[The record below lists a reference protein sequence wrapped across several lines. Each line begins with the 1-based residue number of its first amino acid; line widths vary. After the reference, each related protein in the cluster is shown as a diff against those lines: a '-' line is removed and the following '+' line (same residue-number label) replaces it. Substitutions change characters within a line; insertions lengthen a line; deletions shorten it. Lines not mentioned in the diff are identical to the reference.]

1 MRPFLLIPHSTFLNN
16 AKFFFS
22 GDWMQKIAQV
32 HVNIPTKA
40 INKAF
45 SYLLP
50 LNLQYLDVGWR
61 VLVPFGNRKIEGFI
75 LKTEMSH
82 AEGLKSV
89 IEPLDDLPWFDE
101 NMLKTSEW
109 MSRYYLCSLS
119 EAMRLFI
126 PGKTGLKSYLT
137 YHVSEHVPFDQAVSA
152 LSLKADQ
159 YAAVYQYLV
168 KNGPATLLQIQ
179 KTFPD
184 NCLKILNDLIGK
196 KLIFK
201 DYRVNKQTKPK
212 YISILSRAM
221 DKEAFQDH
229 LRSIVGKPAQ
239 QRLMNALLEKELLDN
254 HDLKQLNVSADTI
267 KRLVMA
273 GLITVEKRR
282 LMRDSYSNM
291 SVSYSKISL
300 NQDQEIVLGNLL
312 SAIHDQSYQ
321 SFLLH
326 GITGSG
332 KTQVYIEAVAEV
344 RRKGRQ
350 AIVLV
355 PEIALTSQIV
365 ARFRARFHDD
375 IVVMHSKLSVNER
388 NDAIQ
393 RLRIGQAGIVIGA
406 RSAIFA
412 PLEDLGIVIIDEE
425 HEFTYKQEETPRYHT
440 REVAF
445 KRAQFASAVVVLG
458 SATPAIETYYEAVEH
473 KHILLEMPNR
483 ADGASLPAIEL
494 VDMREELRR
503 GRRNVISLPL
513 QNLIHNTI
521 EQGEQVIIL
530 LNRRGY
536 STFVMCRECG
546 YVISCNQCAVSMV
559 YHKAGHLRCHY
570 CQSSVSPPDV
580 CPSCASRYIRYF
592 GTGTQR
598 LEDELVKLFPHAR
611 MIRMD
616 QDTTGSKMAH
626 DRILQSFA
634 QGNYDIL
641 LGTQMVAKGHDIKNV
656 TAVGIITADSVLNLP
671 DFRAAERTFSLLT
684 QAAGRAG
691 RGELSGKVI
700 IQTYNPEHYAIEDG
714 AKQDYKAFYDKEIA
728 FRKSLDYPPFSKIT
742 KLTITAPGESEVRH
756 KAETIAA
763 DLRVALGDNSNFI
776 QGPFLATIAKINNN
790 FRMNIL
796 IKSLDHSDVNQHI
809 LRLNLH
815 IRSDIII
822 DIDPLN
828 VM

>member
-1 MRPFLLIPHSTFLNN
+1 
-16 AKFFFS
+16 
-22 GDWMQKIAQV
+22 MQKIAQV

>member
-1 MRPFLLIPHSTFLNN
+1 
-16 AKFFFS
+16 
-22 GDWMQKIAQV
+22 MQKIAQV
-32 HVNIPTKA
+32 QVNIPTKA

-45 SYLLP
+45 SYLIP

-61 VLVPFGNRKIEGFI
+61 VLVPFGNRKVEGFI
-75 LKTEMSH
+75 IKTEMSNS
-82 AEGLKSV
+82 EGLKFL

-109 MSRYYLCSLS
+109 ISHYYLCSLA

-126 PGKTGLKSYLT
+126 PGKTGLKSHLI
-137 YHVSEHVPFDQAVSA
+137 YHVSEDIAFDQAVSI
-152 LSLKADQ
+152 LSLKSDQ
-159 YAAVYQYLV
+159 YLAVYQYLV
-168 KNGPATLLQIQ
+168 ANGPATLPQIQ

-184 NCLKILNDLIGK
+184 NCLKILNDLISK

-201 DYRVNKQTKPK
+201 DYKLNKQIKPK
-212 YISILSRAM
+212 YITVLSRAI
-221 DKEAFQDH
+221 DKEAFQEH
-229 LRSIVGKPAQ
+229 LKSSMGKPAQ
-239 QRLMNALLEKELLDN
+239 QRLLTALLAKEILDN
-254 HDLKQLNVSADTI
+254 NDLKQLKVSSDTI
-267 KRLVMA
+267 KRLVTA
-273 GLITVEKRR
+273 GLITVGKKR

-291 SVSYSKISL
+291 SGNYEKISL
-300 NQDQEIVLGNLL
+300 NQDQKFVLENLL
-312 SAIHDQSYQ
+312 SAIYDQSYQ

-344 RRKGRQ
+344 RKKGRQ

-375 IVVMHSKLSVNER
+375 IVVMHSKLSINER

-412 PLEDLGIVIIDEE
+412 PLGNLGIIIIDEE
-425 HEFTYKQEETPRYHT
+425 HEFTYKQEEAPRYHT

-445 KRAQFASAVVVLG
+445 KRAQIASAVVVLG
-458 SATPAIETYYEAVEH
+458 SATPSVETYYEAIEH
-473 KHILLEMPNR
+473 NHTLLEMPNR
-483 ADGASLPAIEL
+483 VDGASLPAIEL

-546 YVISCNQCAVSMV
+546 FVISCSQCAVSMV
-559 YHKAGHLRCHY
+559 YHKTGNLRCHY

-598 LEDELVKLFPHAR
+598 LEDELVKIFPNAR

-616 QDTTGSKMAH
+616 QDTTGGKMAH
-626 DRILQSFA
+626 DRILHSFA

-691 RGELSGKVI
+691 RGKISGKVV
-700 IQTYNPEHYAIEDG
+700 IQTYNPEHYAIVDG
-714 AKQDYKAFYDKEIA
+714 AKHDYKSFYDKEIV

-756 KAETIAA
+756 KAETVAA
-763 DLRVALGDNSNFI
+763 DLRVALGEDSKCI
-776 QGPFLATIAKINNN
+776 QGPFLATIAKINNS

-796 IKSLDHSDVNQHI
+796 IKALDHSEVNQHI
-809 LRLNLH
+809 VRLNLH
-815 IRSDIII
+815 MRPDIII